1 MKDAPGAHA
10 MAPSIQEGGDGKAS
24 DVVADIVHAAEGE
37 YTAAQYAKVL
47 RRADWILLPLMW
59 IVSGTQYADK
69 VSVST
74 QATFGLRTDTGLV
87 GQQYSCEFQ
96 CTFVTFLHCHAPPGF
111 GTK

>member
-1 MKDAPGAHA
+1 MKDTAGAHA
-10 MAPSIQEGGDGKAS
+10 TAPSIQEGGDNKAS
-24 DVVADIVHAAEGE
+24 DPVTDIVHAAEGE

-74 QATFGLRTDTGLV
+74 QATFGLRADTGLV
-87 GQQYSCEFQ
+87 GQQYSCESRVGCVVFSKNMAA
-96 CTFVTFLHCHAPPGF
+96 FVFIY
-111 GTK
+111 

>member
-1 MKDAPGAHA
+1 MKDAAGTHA
-10 MAPSIQEGGDGKAS
+10 TAPSIQEGGDGKAS
-24 DVVADIVHAAEGE
+24 DPVTDIVHAAEGE

-87 GQQYSCEFQ
+87 GQQYSCELRIGCVVF
-96 CTFVTFLHCHAPPGF
+96 F
-111 GTK
+111 GRIWQPLELY